1 MPTPLNQ
8 ELYDNVKKKIMSSY
22 KKNSAFASGAIVK
35 EYKRQGG
42 KYKEDGKPKNL
53 KRWFN
58 EKWIDINPI
67 LGIKNDNAYPVFRPT
82 IKVNENTPTI
92 LQDIPVENLKS
103 QYRLK
108 QKIKGVNNLPKF
120 LTKEDEKKGGMIVRA
135 DPFNSQGNSGFVN
148 MRNPF
153 SPKDMN

>member
-8 ELYDNVKKKIMSSY
+8 DLYDNVKKKIMASY

-53 KRWFN
+53 KRWFS
-58 EKWIDINPI
+58 EKWIDVNPI
-67 LGIKNDNAYPVFRPT
+67 LGITNDSAYPVFRPT
-82 IKVNENTPTI
+82 IKINEKTPTI

-108 QKIKGVNNLPKF
+108 QKYKGVNNLPKF
-120 LTKEDEKKGGMIVRA
+120 QTKEDKKKMGGMIVKE
-135 DPFNSQGNSGFVN
+135 DPFNSWGTT
-148 MRNPF
+148 
-153 SPKDMN
+153 KEYEY

>member
-1 MPTPLNQ
+1 MPTPLNTD
-8 ELYDNVKKKIMSSY
+8 LYENVKKKIMSSY

-58 EKWIDINPI
+58 EKWIDVNPI
-67 LGIKNDNAYPVFRPT
+67 LGITNDSAYPVFRPT
-82 IKVNENTPTI
+82 IKVNEKTPTI
-92 LQDIPVENLKS
+92 LQDIPIENLKS

-108 QKIKGVNNLPKF
+108 QKIKGKNNLPKF
-120 LTKEDEKKGGMIVRA
+120 ITKDEKVGGMIVKE
-135 DPFNSQGNSGFVN
+135 DPFNSWGTTREYEWRGY
-148 MRNPF
+148 
-153 SPKDMN
+153 